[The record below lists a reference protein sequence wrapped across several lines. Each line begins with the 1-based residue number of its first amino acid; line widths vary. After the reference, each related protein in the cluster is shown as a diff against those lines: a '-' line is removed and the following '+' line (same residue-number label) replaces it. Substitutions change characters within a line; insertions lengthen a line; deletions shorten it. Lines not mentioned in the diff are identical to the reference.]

1 MSQRTNVG
9 PPVLLGPLIRL
20 ALIRSF
26 SRAVGAPSGAHQD
39 SGTGDDFPMNDSHMF
54 YEGKVL
60 GMTDDGLM
68 AYSSLVFGVFAAYQ
82 WRREA
87 QIASL
92 IAYAAVCSYAE
103 HILRYELLTWLDR
116 AAAVSLAIVLVRR
129 VGFIPRRC
137 HLAVAALLWATCD
150 ILYGNLSRP
159 LYVSLHTCGQRRNH
173 PVVRASST
181 LRDCTRRDA
190 TQALARVHLDLRL
203 KTPARLTTYTPP
215 RPRAAPVYP

>member
-1 MSQRTNVG
+1 
-9 PPVLLGPLIRL
+9 
-20 ALIRSF
+20 
-26 SRAVGAPSGAHQD
+26 
-39 SGTGDDFPMNDSHMF
+39 MNDSHVF
-54 YEGKVL
+54 YNGKVL
-60 GMTDDGLM
+60 GMTDDGWM
-68 AYSSLVFGVFAAYQ
+68 AYSSLVFGLFAAYQ

-181 LRDCTRRDA
+181 LTPS
-190 TQALARVHLDLRL
+190 QALARVHLDLRRSN
-203 KTPARLTTYTPP
+203 TERVTTYTPP
-215 RPRAAPVYP
+215 RPRAFPASLETCPVPARPTFSA

>member
-1 MSQRTNVG
+1 
-9 PPVLLGPLIRL
+9 
-20 ALIRSF
+20 
-26 SRAVGAPSGAHQD
+26 
-39 SGTGDDFPMNDSHMF
+39 MF

-68 AYSSLVFGVFAAYQ
+68 AYSSLSFGLFAAYQ

-116 AAAVSLAIVLVRR
+116 AAAVSLAIVLYLRIRR
-129 VGFIPRRC
+129 LPRFY
-137 HLAVAALLWATCD
+137 HLAVALLLWATCD

-159 LYVSLHTCGQRRNH
+159 LYVRLHSLWH
-173 PVVRASST
+173 VSIW
-181 LRDCTRRDA
+181 
-190 TQALARVHLDLRL
+190 
-203 KTPARLTTYTPP
+203 TYVSKLPHD
-215 RPRAAPVYP
+215 

>member
-1 MSQRTNVG
+1 
-9 PPVLLGPLIRL
+9 
-20 ALIRSF
+20 
-26 SRAVGAPSGAHQD
+26 
-39 SGTGDDFPMNDSHMF
+39 MNDSHMF

-68 AYSSLVFGVFAAYQ
+68 AYSSLVFGLFAAYQ

-92 IAYAAVCSYAE
+92 IAYAAVCSYSE

-190 TQALARVHLDLRL
+190 TQALARLHLDLR
-203 KTPARLTTYTPP
+203 RRTTKG
-215 RPRAAPVYP
+215 

>member
-1 MSQRTNVG
+1 
-9 PPVLLGPLIRL
+9 
-20 ALIRSF
+20 
-26 SRAVGAPSGAHQD
+26 
-39 SGTGDDFPMNDSHMF
+39 MNHSHMF

-68 AYSSLVFGVFAAYQ
+68 AYSSIVFGLYAAYQ

-92 IAYAAVCSYAE
+92 IAYAALVSYAE

-116 AAAVSLAIVLVRR
+116 GAAVSLAIVLVRR

-181 LRDCTRRDA
+181 LRLNLRDCTRRDA
-190 TQALARVHLDLRL
+190 TQALARFDLDLRL
-203 KTPARLTTYTPP
+203 KTTARVTTYTPP

>member
-1 MSQRTNVG
+1 
-9 PPVLLGPLIRL
+9 
-20 ALIRSF
+20 
-26 SRAVGAPSGAHQD
+26 
-39 SGTGDDFPMNDSHMF
+39 MNGSHVF

-60 GMTDDGLM
+60 GMTDDGWM
-68 AYSSLVFGVFAAYQ
+68 AYSSLVFGLFAAFQ

-150 ILYGNLSRP
+150 IMYGNLSRP

-181 LRDCTRRDA
+181 LTPRR
-190 TQALARVHLDLRL
+190 LWHVSIW
-203 KTPARLTTYTPP
+203 TYVSKLPND
-215 RPRAAPVYP
+215 

>member
-1 MSQRTNVG
+1 MNGSHV
-9 PPVLLGPLIRL
+9 
-20 ALIRSF
+20 F
-26 SRAVGAPSGAHQD
+26 YK
-39 SGTGDDFPMNDSHMF
+39 GTWC
-54 YEGKVL
+54 

-68 AYSSLVFGVFAAYQ
+68 AYSSLVFGLFAAYQ

-129 VGFIPRRC
+129 IGFIPRRC
-137 HLAVAALLWATCD
+137 HLAVALLLWATCD

-181 LRDCTRRDA
+181 SRDCTRRDA
-190 TQALARVHLDLRL
+190 TQALARFDLDLRL
-203 KTPARLTTYTPP
+203 KTPQRLTTYTPP

>member
-1 MSQRTNVG
+1 MG
-9 PPVLLGPLIRL
+9 PAIRL
-20 ALIRSF
+20 RSLVITGLIWSLEARE
-26 SRAVGAPSGAHQD
+26 
-39 SGTGDDFPMNDSHMF
+39 GTEGNLFN
-54 YEGKVL
+54 GKVL

-68 AYSSLVFGVFAAYQ
+68 AYSSIVFGLYAAYQ

-92 IAYAAVCSYAE
+92 IAYAAVVSYAE

-116 AAAVSLAIVLVRR
+116 GAAVSLAIVLVRR
-129 VGFIPRRC
+129 VGFIPRRY

-173 PVVRASST
+173 TVDVGTEISA
-181 LRDCTRRDA
+181 
-190 TQALARVHLDLRL
+190 QALACGHLDLR
-203 KTPARLTTYTPP
+203 R
-215 RPRAAPVYP
+215 

>member
-1 MSQRTNVG
+1 MSQRTNI
-9 PPVLLGPLIRL
+9 PPAVLLGPLVRL
-20 ALIRSF
+20 ALIRSS
-26 SRAVGAPSGAHQD
+26 SRAVGAPSGAQFRD
-39 SGTGDDFPMNDSHMF
+39 T
-54 YEGKVL
+54 VRL
-60 GMTDDGLM
+60 
-68 AYSSLVFGVFAAYQ
+68 FAAYQ

-173 PVVRASST
+173 PVDGGAKIS
-181 LRDCTRRDA
+181 A
-190 TQALARVHLDLRL
+190 QALACGRLDLR
-203 KTPARLTTYTPP
+203 RRTTEG
-215 RPRAAPVYP
+215 

>member
-1 MSQRTNVG
+1 
-9 PPVLLGPLIRL
+9 
-20 ALIRSF
+20 
-26 SRAVGAPSGAHQD
+26 
-39 SGTGDDFPMNDSHMF
+39 MNGSHVF

-60 GMTDDGLM
+60 GMTDDGWM
-68 AYSSLVFGVFAAYQ
+68 AYSSLVFGLFAAFQ

-190 TQALARVHLDLRL
+190 TQALARFDLDLRL
-203 KTPARLTTYTPP
+203 KTTARLTTYPPP
-215 RPRAAPVYP
+215 RPRAAPVYL

>member
-1 MSQRTNVG
+1 MGTA
-9 PPVLLGPLIRL
+9 IRL
-20 ALIRSF
+20 RGLVITGLIWSLEARE
-26 SRAVGAPSGAHQD
+26 
-39 SGTGDDFPMNDSHMF
+39 GT
-54 YEGKVL
+54 EGNLFKGKWC
-60 GMTDDGLM
+60 GMTDDGVM
-68 AYSSLVFGVFAAYQ
+68 AYSSIVFGLYAAYQ

-92 IAYAAVCSYAE
+92 IAYAALCSYAE

-181 LRDCTRRDA
+181 LTPS
-190 TQALARVHLDLRL
+190 QALARVHLDLRL
-203 KTPARLTTYTPP
+203 KTPARVTTYTPP